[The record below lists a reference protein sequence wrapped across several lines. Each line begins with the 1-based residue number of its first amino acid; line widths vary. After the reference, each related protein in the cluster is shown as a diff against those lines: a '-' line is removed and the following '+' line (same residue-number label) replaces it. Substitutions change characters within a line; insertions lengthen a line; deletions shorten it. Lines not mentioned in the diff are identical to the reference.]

1 MSTSY
6 RRNYSILL
14 ALALLVCAGC
24 AEQSATPGAPTP
36 PAPAIGTR
44 AASAPTSASVG
55 RPAATA
61 SPRGQGLGAATNS
74 SIYLW
79 PTYLPPGM
87 TPAPAKSLVARDTEV
102 GADGLGF
109 YTVTLNGDGKKLAI
123 GGGGLD
129 QALPLSGEERQ
140 VEAGGRSGRLIASG
154 ERREIIFDVPKG
166 KLFVYSA
173 GLSEDEL
180 LKVAGSLQP
189 IDVRAL
195 RDLAGVR

>member
-1 MSTSY
+1 MCTSY
-6 RRNYSILL
+6 RRSYPVLL
-14 ALALLVCAGC
+14 ALALFVCAGC
-24 AEQSATPGAPTP
+24 STQASTPGLPTAPSPLAGTP
-36 PAPAIGTR
+36 
-44 AASAPTSASVG
+44 AATAPTSASVG
-55 RPAATA
+55 RPAVTTR
-61 SPRGQGLGAATNS
+61 PPGQSLGAATDS

-87 TPAPAKSLVARDTEV
+87 TPAPAESLVARDTEV

-129 QALPLSGEERQ
+129 QALPLSGEERR

-173 GLSEDEL
+173 GLSEGEL
-180 LKVAGSLQP
+180 LKVAGSLQS

-195 RDLAGVR
+195 RDLAGAR